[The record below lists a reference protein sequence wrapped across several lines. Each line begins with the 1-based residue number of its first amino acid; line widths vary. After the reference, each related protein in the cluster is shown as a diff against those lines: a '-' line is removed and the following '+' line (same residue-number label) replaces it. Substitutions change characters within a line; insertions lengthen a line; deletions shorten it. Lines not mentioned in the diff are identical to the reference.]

1 MDEKAICALGR
12 KQLQAL
18 AKQHGIKANM
28 KNAEIV
34 SELLPLLSHAQPA
47 RTCPGTSSKR
57 VAVGLT
63 QAQRA
68 AVAGVVKV

>member
-12 KQLQAL
+12 RKLQAL

-34 SELLPLLSHAQPA
+34 SELLPLLSHAQPE
-47 RTCPGTSSKR
+47 
-57 VAVGLT
+57 L
-63 QAQRA
+63 A
-68 AVAGVVKV
+68 AV